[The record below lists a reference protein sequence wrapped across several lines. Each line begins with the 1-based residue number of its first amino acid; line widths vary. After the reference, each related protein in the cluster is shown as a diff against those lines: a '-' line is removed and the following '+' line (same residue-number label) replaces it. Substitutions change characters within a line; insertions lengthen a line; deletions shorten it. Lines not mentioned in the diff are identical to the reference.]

1 MELLDSIVDQV
12 LAWPVW
18 AAWIAIVLATFI
30 SEDLTCVGTGLL
42 AARGDISIET
52 AVGGSATGILVG
64 DLLLYW
70 AGHSIGRRALRK
82 RPFSWLV
89 HEEDVRLSAAWFARR
104 GPTAILVGRFLP
116 GSRLPTYFAAGLLDI
131 GFWRFTWLAILG
143 VAIWAPL
150 LCGGALLLGHGI
162 LPWLEVYEHWALP
175 VLIGVALVVG
185 LIVKFVVP
193 AFTWRGRRMVVSR
206 WRRMTRWE
214 FWPPWLFYPPVI
226 LYVLWLALKHRSLSL
241 LTAVNP
247 GLNAGGFV
255 GESKSEILEKLGA
268 DGNHIAATERI
279 PSALEPDARLERV
292 HAFQARY
299 GLGYPVVL
307 KPDAGQRGS
316 GVAVVRSEAE
326 ARTYLQRIGVDC
338 IVQEFVDGEEY
349 GVFYVRRPQDA
360 RGRIFSVTAKVFPK
374 VVGDGSSTLEELILQ
389 DARAVS
395 LAHLYLDRNAGR
407 LESVPAAGE
416 GVQLVEIGN
425 HCRGAIFLDGRHLAT
440 RELEDAVE
448 EISRRF
454 EGFYF
459 GRYDLRVPSADDLR
473 QGRAF
478 KVIELNGATSE
489 ATHIYDPR
497 YGVVKAWRTLFEQ
510 WSLLFEIA
518 AENRALGA
526 ATVRWTELLR
536 LLTHYRAA
544 ARSHPT

>member
-1 MELLDSIVDQV
+1 MELLDTIVAQV

-18 AAWIAIVLATFI
+18 AAWVAIVLATFI

-42 AARGDISIET
+42 AARGDISVTT
-52 AVGGSATGILVG
+52 AIGASGTGILFG

-116 GSRLPTYFAAGLLDI
+116 GSRLPTYFAAGLLGI

-143 VAIWAPL
+143 VLIWAPL
-150 LCGGALLLGHGI
+150 LCGSALFLGRGI
-162 LPWLEVYEHWALP
+162 LPWLELYERWALP
-175 VLIGVALVVG
+175 ALLLVLVLLGLV
-185 LIVKFVVP
+185 VKFVVP
-193 AFTWRGRRMVVSR
+193 AFTWRGRRMIVSR

-214 FWPPWLFYPPVI
+214 FWPPWVFYPPVV

-247 GLNAGGFV
+247 GLYAGGFV
-255 GESKSEILEKLGA
+255 GESKSEILEKLQA
-268 DGNHIAATERI
+268 EDDHVAATQRI
-279 PSALEPDARLERV
+279 PAELDAGERLARMRDFQER
-292 HAFQARY
+292 H
-299 GLGYPVVL
+299 GLGYPLVL

-316 GVAVVRSEAE
+316 GVAVVHNEDE
-326 ARTYLQRIGVDC
+326 ARAYLQRIGVDC
-338 IVQEFVDGEEY
+338 MVQEFVGGEEY
-349 GVFYVRRPQDA
+349 GVFYVRRPRDE
-360 RGRIFSVTAKVFPK
+360 RGRIFSLTAKVFPQ
-374 VVGDGSSTLEELILQ
+374 VVGDGRSTLEELILT

-395 LAHLYLDRNAGR
+395 LARLYLERNAGR

-440 RELEDAVE
+440 PDLEEAVE
-448 EISRRF
+448 RISRRF

-459 GRYDLRVPSADDLR
+459 GRYDVRVPSAADLSA
-473 QGRAF
+473 GRGF

-497 YGVVKAWRTLFEQ
+497 YGVVSAWRTLFQQ

-544 ARSHPT
+544 ARSHPS